1 MESPVTRN
9 VSVQTYLPKHVA
21 AWVQN
26 EASRAK
32 QSRSQWIGAIVTDLF
47 QGQDLREESRQNIE
61 LVKRNLTFMVCAVD
75 GLLAGHPD
83 PSLRA
88 RVHEA
93 YRRKVEQAEPEL
105 SGQ

>member
-1 MESPVTRN
+1 MPRN

-61 LVKRNLTFMVCAVD
+61 LIKRNTTFMVCAVD

-83 PSLRA
+83 PTLRG

-93 YRRKVEQAEPEL
+93 YRRKVGQTDQEL
-105 SGQ
+105 GQ

>member
-1 MESPVTRN
+1 MPRN

-21 AWVQN
+21 AWVHN

-47 QGQDLREESRQNIE
+47 QGQDLREESRRNIE
-61 LVKRNLTFMVCAVD
+61 LIKRNITFMVCAVD

-83 PSLRA
+83 PTLRD
-88 RVHEA
+88 RVREA
-93 YRRKVEQAEPEL
+93 FRRKMEL
-105 SGQ
+105 SERELDE